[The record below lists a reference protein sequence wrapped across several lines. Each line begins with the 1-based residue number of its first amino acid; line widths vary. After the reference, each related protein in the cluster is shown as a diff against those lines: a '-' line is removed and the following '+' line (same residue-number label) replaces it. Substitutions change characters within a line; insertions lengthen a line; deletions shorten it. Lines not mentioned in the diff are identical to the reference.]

1 MTKGNWVIMSC
12 FRIELYPWFVDCS
25 NNEQIFRSLIQDN
38 LTQDFSRFSR
48 DKLINKIGYN
58 FLNKKDEGLRE

>member
-1 MTKGNWVIMSC
+1 MSC
-12 FRIELYPWFVDCS
+12 FRIELYPWFVEWS
-25 NNEQIFRSLIQDN
+25 NNEQIFRFLIQDN

-58 FLNKKDEGLRE
+58 FLDKKDEGDKIEYW